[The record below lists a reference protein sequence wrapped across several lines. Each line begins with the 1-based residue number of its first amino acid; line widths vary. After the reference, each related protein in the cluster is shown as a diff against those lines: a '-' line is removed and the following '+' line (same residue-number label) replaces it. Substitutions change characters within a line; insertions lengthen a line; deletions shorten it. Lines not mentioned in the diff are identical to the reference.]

1 MEGGWGQSENQD
13 ERWEMKGEGWRDGRY
28 GTGGR
33 EEKRDWEL
41 GEMDRCRGGG
51 GRGNEDCEP
60 DPEFE

>member
-1 MEGGWGQSENQD
+1 
-13 ERWEMKGEGWRDGRY
+13 MKGEGWRDGRY

-33 EEKRDWEL
+33 EEKRDWEV